1 MVTDFCYYW
10 NDFRSLV
17 VQATGCDVLSPTH
30 PIVLIWTSLVLPSIV
45 MSIVDVKTLSPFYQI
60 LYNANVYGVYY
71 GYQLYLW
78 HKPIIRG
85 LNTIRDYVMYNIE
98 ALKSVKIV
106 KAMALNAKY
115 EDICNICKEVMALD
129 HTTCLLHCGHSF
141 HSVCINKWEEIQHRV
156 KSTAMCP
163 SCRGE
168 FRTNQKWPLDYC
180 ASKVVYKHGSPE

>member
-1 MVTDFCYYW
+1 MGTNFSYHFSW
-10 NDFRSLV
+10 LRSQTLHT
-17 VQATGCDVLSPTH
+17 TGCDFFSPTH
-30 PIVLIWTSLVLPSIV
+30 HIVLIWTALVVPSIV
-45 MSIVDVKTLSPFYQI
+45 NSIMDVKTLTPFYHV
-60 LYNANVYGVYY
+60 LYIANMYGVYY

-78 HKPIIRG
+78 QKPIMRG
-85 LNTIRDYVMYNIE
+85 LNTIRDCFLDNIE

-141 HSVCINKWEEIQHRV
+141 HSVCINKWEEMEHRV

-163 SCRGE
+163 SCRRE
-168 FRTNQKWPLDYC
+168 FHTNQKWPLDYC
-180 ASKVVYKHGSPE
+180 ASKVVDQQGSPK